1 MGVGLHLCRR
11 EYLELGRQNLISH
24 YYVHRYIAVISSV
37 SSLAWHYTWTKK
49 NPCLSFSFYRPD
61 YSEYNAL
68 ELSKSLFET
77 LQIFLEKFNMEGIKD
92 AEASLHKTWRHEVWG
107 GLMMQFSFSRWYFTP
122 WIIQQNVYQ
131 QIRWIGPDHFH
142 ASNGVLHPVLYLI

>member
-1 MGVGLHLCRR
+1 MPKRIPRAWSSEFDQPLLRSPLHCCHI
-11 EYLELGRQNLISH
+11 ECFI
-24 YYVHRYIAVISSV
+24 
-37 SSLAWHYTWTKK
+37 SSLALYLDEKK

-92 AEASLHKTWRHEVWG
+92 AEASLHKT
-107 GLMMQFSFSRWYFTP
+107 
-122 WIIQQNVYQ
+122 
-131 QIRWIGPDHFH
+131 
-142 ASNGVLHPVLYLI
+142 